1 MKPLIGTYPPFF
13 ETYLKQANY
22 PDVLTALKETEKVLT
37 IALTAIPQEKGQY
50 RYSPEKWSI
59 NELIVHLTDTERIL
73 AYRALRFAR
82 NDSQQVL
89 SFDENE
95 YASQSFADKRTLQS
109 CVEEFLTIRKS
120 TIQLFE
126 NFSDEVLLR
135 KGNTAAGSIEVNT
148 LGFILAGHPMHHLN
162 VLNERY
168 LI

>member
-1 MKPLIGTYPPFF
+1 MKPVAGTYPSFF

-22 PDVLTALKETEKVLT
+22 PDVLTALRETEKVL
-37 IALTAIPQEKGQY
+37 INALTTIPQSKAHF
-50 RYSPEKWSI
+50 RYAPQKWSV
-59 NELIVHLTDTERIL
+59 NELIVHLTDTERIF

-89 SFDENE
+89 SFEEND
-95 YASQSFADKRTLQS
+95 YAAQSFADNRTLKS

-126 NFSDEVLLR
+126 NFSSEVLIR
-135 KGNTAAGSIEVNT
+135 KGNTAAGTIDVNT
-148 LGFILAGHPMHHLN
+148 LGFIMAGHPMHHLI